1 MYFHTL
7 KLNFHGFPQGFQFHG
22 FPQGFQQNIIPYW
35 NFTFTSMKAPRK
47 PNVKVQLSPSK
58 NIVKNDEKYFLFCL
72 KSSFRS
78 QDI

>member
-1 MYFHTL
+1 MYFHEL
-7 KLNFHGFPQGFQFHG
+7 KLNFHGFPQGFQ
-22 FPQGFQQNIIPYW
+22 QNIPYW

-58 NIVKNDEKYFLFCL
+58 NIVKNDEKCFLFCL